1 LWHETKGYFEAIFS
15 ISRAWAMGTVPS
27 LGECNDGVV
36 EFGVPAVA
44 RGERDEVQ
52 GRERFFIIAHG
63 PFQLPLR
70 AAGPVDRPKVV
81 RRERADAGALPQGVF
96 KQKSS

>member
-1 LWHETKGYFEAIFS
+1 
-15 ISRAWAMGTVPS
+15 MGTVPS

-70 AAGPVDRPKVV
+70 AAGPVQVKC
-81 RRERADAGALPQGVF
+81 ERGDCAVHLRVTLRF
-96 KQKSS
+96 NST